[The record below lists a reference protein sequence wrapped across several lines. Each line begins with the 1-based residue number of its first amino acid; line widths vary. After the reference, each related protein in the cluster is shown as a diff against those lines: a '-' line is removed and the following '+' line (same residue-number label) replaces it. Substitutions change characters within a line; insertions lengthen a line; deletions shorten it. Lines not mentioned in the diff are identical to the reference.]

1 MTPIKQIT
9 KKELAKKLGV
19 SRSSLYY
26 HHKLPAKDKALKELI
41 ELTLTKHPEY
51 GHKRLALEL
60 QINKKRI
67 LRAMNKCGIKPR
79 RRRVQRPKKLD
90 DQGNLPSKFPNV
102 YKLWCPLIPGVLWAG
117 DFTYFYFQGKFY
129 YLATFI
135 DVCTREIVGCHIASN
150 HSYDYLI
157 HKALDDALEKH
168 PSPLWSHTDQGAEYT
183 SASYAQRC
191 YHEGIQISMSDK
203 GSPWQNGFQESF
215 YGKFKVSLGRLDQFE
230 SLGELVAAI
239 HQTLYYYNHK
249 RIHTSLK
256 MSPIRYKQLLTTT
269 SDRLR
274 V

>member
-1 MTPIKQIT
+1 MTPVKQIT

-26 HHKLPAKDKALKELI
+26 HHKLPAKDNALKELI
-41 ELTLTKHPEY
+41 EYTLTKHPEY

-67 LRAMNKCGIKPR
+67 LRVMNDFGIKPR

-90 DQGNLPSKFPNV
+90 DQGNPQSKFPNV

-117 DFTYFYFQGKFY
+117 DFTYIYFQGKFY

-135 DVCTREIVGCHIASN
+135 DVCTREIVGYHIASH
-150 HSYDYLI
+150 HSYDLI
-157 HKALDDALEKH
+157 SKALDDALEKH

-183 SASYAQRC
+183 SAGYAQRC
-191 YHEGIQISMSDK
+191 HHEGIQISMCDK

-215 YGKFKVSLGRLDQFE
+215 YGKFKISLGYLDQFE
-230 SLGELVAAI
+230 SLGELVAGI
-239 HQTLYYYNHK
+239 HQTMYYYNNE

-256 MSPIRYKQLLTTT
+256 MSPISYKKLLTTT
-269 SDRLR
+269 SDRLL